1 MDAVPLPHDHE
12 PIDALE
18 RRSSRRVVPDS
29 KQKPEPGKEELER
42 QKLELEISEAKSH
55 QAARPEKQRNEQ
67 EKERLELRKLEQEF
81 QHKKLMDD
89 LEARKAT
96 LEIREK
102 QLTIRVPTSLITILP
117 ILATLIGLY
126 LTYRKDTEA
135 FRHQVELEQKFK
147 VDKQVIDL
155 IKEVGGASQ
164 IAATNAAMVLSAY
177 GRGAIRF
184 IVPDLKLHTGKEWSS
199 SGLIGSLRD
208 IVANEQSDSEKVSA
222 ADEMVRRICDE
233 INLATRNLLLVPSD
247 ANQASV
253 EIYLNA
259 LEKLYDPCA
268 TGCAALHAALKK
280 QSQRISEQLKKVEK
294 AQVSDKDLIASMERL
309 KMVLVAVQGGQPERK
324 LQ

>member
-18 RRSSRRVVPDS
+18 RRRPDSASAGSRRVVPDS
-29 KQKPEPGKEELER
+29 KEKPEPGKEELER
-42 QKLELEISEAKSH
+42 QKLELEIAEAKSH

-155 IKEVGGASQ
+155 IKEVGGTNQ
-164 IAATNAAMVLSAY
+164 IAANNAAMVLSAY

-222 ADEMVRRICDE
+222 ADEMVRRILRRDQS
-233 INLATRNLLLVPSD
+233 RNQEPASRAKRCKPS
-247 ANQASV
+247 
-253 EIYLNA
+253 
-259 LEKLYDPCA
+259 K
-268 TGCAALHAALKK
+268 
-280 QSQRISEQLKKVEK
+280 R
-294 AQVSDKDLIASMERL
+294 
-309 KMVLVAVQGGQPERK
+309 
-324 LQ
+324 